1 MDVRLLNFNS
11 MTESQRFSLKSPKR
25 LIIYIIKHMILGLS
39 TLSPGGG
46 GGTWVDFC
54 CVCAAGLSE
63 PLPHYSLFCDQL

>member
-1 MDVRLLNFNS
+1 

-25 LIIYIIKHMILGLS
+25 LIICIIKHMILGLS
-39 TLSPGGG
+39 TLSPGGGGGEGG